1 MQMTAAEIYESV
13 TNGGTSDFADLVTV
27 LNENKPWCL
36 IGGLAVNCYV
46 EPVYTVDVDLVVV
59 AANLPQIEAALVTPF
74 EHSTNAQ
81 RSSSKL
87 NIQFTTD
94 SRYQDFLAKA
104 AEREVLGLYIPVTSL
119 EDIIRGKVWAWQDA
133 TPQLSKR
140 KKDELDHPNRRSVS
154 TAAVSSSQ
162 ANRGATMR
170 SVSHAVAGVLIVAA
184 LILARSP
191 SCFAQADPASEPAVL
206 AVAKVLPAVVNINTE
221 RVVRRTVRDPFEDVY
236 AQFFGYNRIRPRQIR
251 QTLQSLGSGFIIDP
265 GGYIVTNQH
274 VVERAA
280 DLKIHVTTN
289 DGKTYN
295 AHYIAGDD
303 KTDLAF
309 IKIDA
314 QSAFPFISLDN
325 ISPNLLGQTVI
336 VVGNAV
342 GYGSSISRGV
352 LSAVKRNIT
361 VDDTEYK
368 DLVQTDAAI
377 NPGNSGGPVIDVSGR
392 LVGIASAKMAFTP
405 QGVPTQ
411 GLGFAIPAQVVRESV
426 NRFKKT
432 ARIQPTTKTVP
443 VTEETSTSNAEKLF
457 GMQLQNL
464 SQELSNALGYAK
476 GRGVLI
482 AAVEPGSPADEAGAE
497 RGLVIYRVGKYDVSS
512 VKEVEELLRSVDSGA
527 DVEFAVGVIGADGK
541 NRQLANVSLK
551 AR

>member
-1 MQMTAAEIYESV
+1 MRQVDSPKTPSLLAPNMTARWEYRFSIA
-13 TNGGTSDFADLVTV
+13 
-27 LNENKPWCL
+27 
-36 IGGLAVNCYV
+36 
-46 EPVYTVDVDLVVV
+46 
-59 AANLPQIEAALVTPF
+59 
-74 EHSTNAQ
+74 
-81 RSSSKL
+81 
-87 NIQFTTD
+87 
-94 SRYQDFLAKA
+94 
-104 AEREVLGLYIPVTSL
+104 LGLL
-119 EDIIRGKVWAWQDA
+119 
-133 TPQLSKR
+133 
-140 KKDELDHPNRRSVS
+140 
-154 TAAVSSSQ
+154 TALTLNLVGSRA
-162 ANRGATMR
+162 
-170 SVSHAVAGVLIVAA
+170 
-184 LILARSP
+184 
-191 SCFAQADPASEPAVL
+191 CFAQADPASEPAVL

-221 RVVRRTVRDPFEDVY
+221 RVVRRTVRDPFEDFY
-236 AQFFGYNRIRPRQIR
+236 AQFFGYNRVRPREIR

-265 GGYIVTNQH
+265 AGYIVTNQH

-314 QSAFPFISLDN
+314 QTDFPFINLDN
-325 ISPNLLGQTVI
+325 ISPNLLGETVI

-352 LSAVKRNIT
+352 LSAAKRNIT

-377 NPGNSGGPVIDVSGR
+377 NPGNSGGPVIDLSGR
-392 LVGIASAKMAFTP
+392 LVGVASAKMAFTP

-411 GLGFAIPAQVVRESV
+411 GLGFAIPAEVVRNSV

-432 ARIQPTTKTVP
+432 AQIQPATKSP
-443 VTEETSTSNAEKLF
+443 VITSETFESRAERLF
-457 GMQLQNL
+457 GMQLQDLN
-464 SQELSNALGYAK
+464 QELSDALGYAR

-482 AAVEPGSPADEAGAE
+482 SAVEPDSPADDAGIE
-497 RGLVIYRVGKYDVSS
+497 RGLVVYRIGKTQASS
-512 VKEVEELLRSVDSGA
+512 VKQIEELLRNVESGA
-527 DVEFAVGVIGADGK
+527 DVEFIVGVIRTDGES
-541 NRQLANVSLK
+541 RELASATLT

>member
-1 MQMTAAEIYESV
+1 MATATPGRAGVRGAPPRRAI
-13 TNGGTSDFADLVTV
+13 GT
-27 LNENKPWCL
+27 
-36 IGGLAVNCYV
+36 
-46 EPVYTVDVDLVVV
+46 LVV
-59 AANLPQIEAALVTPF
+59 L
-74 EHSTNAQ
+74 
-81 RSSSKL
+81 
-87 NIQFTTD
+87 
-94 SRYQDFLAKA
+94 
-104 AEREVLGLYIPVTSL
+104 
-119 EDIIRGKVWAWQDA
+119 
-133 TPQLSKR
+133 
-140 KKDELDHPNRRSVS
+140 
-154 TAAVSSSQ
+154 
-162 ANRGATMR
+162 
-170 SVSHAVAGVLIVAA
+170 
-184 LILARSP
+184 LILARP
-191 SCFAQADPASEPAVL
+191 GACFGQADPASEPAVL

-221 RVVRRTVRDPFEDVY
+221 RVVKRTVRDPFEDFY

-265 GGYIVTNQH
+265 EGHIVTNKH

-314 QSAFPFISLDN
+314 KEALPFISLDN

-361 VDDTEYK
+361 VDDIEYK

-377 NPGNSGGPVIDVSGR
+377 NPGNSGGPVIDLSGR
-392 LVGIASAKMAFTP
+392 LVGLSSAKMAFTP

-411 GLGFAIPAQVVRESV
+411 GLGFAIPADVVRDSV
-426 NRFKKT
+426 NRFKKV
-432 ARIQPTTKTVP
+432 AQKQPQPKNQPAVADSS
-443 VTEETSTSNAEKLF
+443 VSNAEKLF
-457 GMQLQNL
+457 GMQLQDLN
-464 SQELSNALGYAK
+464 QELSDALGYVR
-476 GRGVLI
+476 GHGVLVT
-482 AAVEPGSPADEAGAE
+482 AVEPDSPADESGLE
-497 RGLVIYRVGKYDVSS
+497 RGLVIYRVGNFETNS
-512 VKEVEELLRSVDSGA
+512 VQRIEELLREVPSGTKL
-527 DVEFAVGVIGADGK
+527 EFTVGVVRTNRQA
-541 NRQLANVSLK
+541 RQLATLSMT

>member
-1 MQMTAAEIYESV
+1 MKVASTTPGRARV
-13 TNGGTSDFADLVTV
+13 TCIRERV
-27 LNENKPWCL
+27 
-36 IGGLAVNCYV
+36 LAVA
-46 EPVYTVDVDLVVV
+46 LGVV
-59 AANLPQIEAALVTPF
+59 AACT
-74 EHSTNAQ
+74 
-81 RSSSKL
+81 
-87 NIQFTTD
+87 
-94 SRYQDFLAKA
+94 
-104 AEREVLGLYIPVTSL
+104 
-119 EDIIRGKVWAWQDA
+119 
-133 TPQLSKR
+133 
-140 KKDELDHPNRRSVS
+140 
-154 TAAVSSSQ
+154 
-162 ANRGATMR
+162 
-170 SVSHAVAGVLIVAA
+170 
-184 LILARSP
+184 

-221 RVVRRTVRDPFEDVY
+221 RVVRRTVRDPFEDFY
-236 AQFFGYNRIRPRQIR
+236 AQFFGYNHVRPRQIR

-265 GGYIVTNQH
+265 TGYIVTNQH

-368 DLVQTDAAI
+368 DLVQTDVAI
-377 NPGNSGGPVIDVSGR
+377 NPGNSGGPVIDLSGR
-392 LVGIASAKMAFTP
+392 LVGVASAKMAFTP

-426 NRFKKT
+426 NQFKKIAQKQT
-432 ARIQPTTKTVP
+432 ATKSP
-443 VTEETSTSNAEKLF
+443 VITSETFGSRTEKLF
-457 GMQLQNL
+457 GMQLQDLN
-464 SQELSNALGYAK
+464 QELSDALGYAR

-482 AAVEPGSPADEAGAE
+482 SAVEPDSPADDAGIE
-497 RGLVIYRVGKYDVSS
+497 RGLVVYRIGKTQASS
-512 VKEVEELLRSVDSGA
+512 LKQIEELLRNVESGA
-527 DVEFAVGVIGADGK
+527 NVEFIVGVIRTEGES
-541 NRQLANVSLK
+541 RELASATLT